1 MPVWGI
7 WHDGAVLFGTS
18 PTSVKGKNMTRD
30 PRIVVH
36 LESGDEVVILE
47 GSAEIVDV
55 DDAALDVYEAKYA
68 HRPDV
73 PNLYALRPAR
83 AYAWTEQDYP
93 NNATRFE
100 WD

>member
-18 PTSVKGKNMTRD
+18 PSSVKARNLERD
-30 PRIVVH
+30 PRLVVH
-36 LESGDEVVILE
+36 LESGDEVVIVE
-47 GSAEIVDV
+47 GTAELIAIDETVL
-55 DDAALDVYEAKYA
+55 DAYEAKYD
-68 HRPDV
+68 HRLNV
-73 PNLYALRPAR
+73 GQLLAVRPAR
-83 AYAWTEQDYP
+83 AYAWTEADYP